1 MPETTDK
8 RVNYA
13 LVKIITENIDIE
25 PAGFTEEKP
34 VKINVGLN
42 FGLDPK
48 QHLLKV
54 LFKNAFVQDEV
65 PFVTIESSCIFAI
78 DPDSWDLFAN
88 KETGVFVLPQVFAG
102 HLASITACTAR
113 GILHERTDNTPMNRF
128 FIPANNIE
136 EMIKENVA
144 LPLETQNN

>member
-1 MPETTDK
+1 MPENTDRK
-8 RVNYA
+8 VNYA
-13 LVKIITENIDIE
+13 LVKILTDNIEIE
-25 PAGFTEEKP
+25 PTGFIEDKP

-42 FGLDPK
+42 FGLDAK

-78 DPDSWDLFAN
+78 DPDSWELFSN
-88 KETGVFVLPQVFAG
+88 KESNVFVIPQVLAG
-102 HLASITACTAR
+102 HFASLTACTAR

-136 EMIKENVA
+136 EMIKENVT
-144 LPLETQNN
+144 LPLEPQN

>member
-1 MPETTDK
+1 MPENADR
-8 RVNYA
+8 RVNFA
-13 LVKIITENIDIE
+13 LVKIITENIAIE
-25 PAGFTEEKP
+25 PTGFTEDKP

-54 LFKNAFVQDEV
+54 LFKNDFIQDEE
-65 PFVTIESSCIFAI
+65 PFITVETGCIFAI
-78 DPDSWDLFAN
+78 DPDSWTYFATQ
-88 KETGVFVLPQVFAG
+88 ESGAFVIPQVFAG
-102 HLASITACTAR
+102 HLASLTASTAR

-136 EMIKENVA
+136 EMIKENVS
-144 LPLETQNN
+144 LPLEPSQN